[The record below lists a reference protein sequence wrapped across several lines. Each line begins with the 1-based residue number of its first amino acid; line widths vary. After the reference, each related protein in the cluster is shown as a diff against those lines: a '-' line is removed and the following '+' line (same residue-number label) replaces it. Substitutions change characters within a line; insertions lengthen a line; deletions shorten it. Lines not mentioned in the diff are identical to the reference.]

1 MNKKYKSK
9 CQLTFLLQTK
19 FLLLQ
24 FYRCSIGA
32 QRRPGYT
39 QGAGVLRDISF
50 FIAFTAK
57 RCYTF
62 FVATFLL

>member
-19 FLLLQ
+19 ILLLQ

-32 QRRPGYT
+32 QRPP
-39 QGAGVLRDISF
+39 AMLRVQ
-50 FIAFTAK
+50 AFCGIY
-57 RCYTF
+57 R
-62 FVATFLL
+62 FLLLLLQKGVILSL